1 MHPIAFVKSLSLGS
15 GAMVVGALSA
25 MVALATYWLK
35 PPLVRWVALLSV
47 PFVLAYALYWS
58 PVWFGGSD
66 PAEYSAWALVC
77 IGPWSLA
84 GMFASLV
91 VAGFLRRRF
100 QEPPAA
106 KD

>member
-1 MHPIAFVKSLSLGS
+1 MHPIAIIKSLSLGS

-25 MVALATYWLK
+25 AVALATYWLK
-35 PPLVRWVALLSV
+35 PLLLRWVALLSI
-47 PFVLAYALYWS
+47 PFMLAYSLYWS
-58 PVWFGGSD
+58 PVWFGGGD
-66 PAEYSAWALVC
+66 RAQYSAWALVC
-77 IGPWSLA
+77 IDPWTLA

-100 QEPPAA
+100 NEQPSA